1 MAAWAL
7 GDLWSARMPRKFAL
21 KKKTFPES
29 VQSITNINHP
39 ERYFGCFVYQSVY
52 QPFFEV
58 MFVTGSELPR
68 DLCRFLTLG

>member
-21 KKKTFPES
+21 KKKLFQNLS
-29 VQSITNINHP
+29 RVTNINHP

-58 MFVTGSELPR
+58 MFVTGSELPH
-68 DLCRFLTLG
+68 DLL